1 MKPQEFKSRYVHT
14 LQTDPETKKSYIK
27 IPITDLYE
35 LGSMHESLIHGI
47 KVLAQADEHSPRDI
61 GDSIYWLC
69 RVLSAGYPIDE
80 LEGLSELLKG

>member
-1 MKPQEFKSRYVHT
+1 MNPQEFKSRYLHT
-14 LQTDPETKKSYIK
+14 LQTDPRTKESYIK
-27 IPITDLYE
+27 LPITDLCE

-69 RVLSAGYPIDE
+69 RVLAAGHPIDE